1 MKSRT
6 LIALAVAGTFACGSA
21 IAAGFH
27 SGATHSGMNAGSTH
41 EVQTPMSVDESA
53 PWRANEQHTAG
64 WSSSSRSSDVIGMQE
79 GLHSDG
85 PLGMNSGMS
94 SDASA
99 SGSGGFDSSASLSGE
114 PVALTITEYWLVG
127 ADDSE
132 SATGASSSFAGSG
145 SGGFDSSAAYESSM
159 SGDPALYGPTFDTSM
174 NSSGGIDYWLFGDS
188 SDPMSAP
195 YSTMA
200 AGSDEFTLAL
210 DEPVTALHTTSAEE
224 IASTFG
230 DTTPL
235 LSEHYLVSSLSN
247 PYPILLEVGP
257 AREDIALLNTLSGDF
272 YILTPMYDEG

>member
-21 IAAGFH
+21 IAGGFH

-64 WSSSSRSSDVIGMQE
+64 WSPSNRSSDVIGMQE

-85 PLGMNSGMS
+85 PVGMNSGMS

-114 PVALTITEYWLVG
+114 SVALTITEYWLVG

-132 SATGASSSFAGSG
+132 SATGASSSVAGSG
-145 SGGFDSSAAYESSM
+145 SGGFDSSAGFESSM
-159 SGDPALYGPTFDTSM
+159 SGDSAIYGPTFDTSM
-174 NSSGGIDYWLFGDS
+174 NSSGGSDYWLLGDS
-188 SDPMSAP
+188 SDSMGPS
-195 YSTMA
+195 YSTT
-200 AGSDEFTLAL
+200 AGPHEFTLAF
-210 DEPVTALHTTSAEE
+210 DEPVTVLHTTSAGE
-224 IASTFG
+224 IASTLG
-230 DTTPL
+230 ETTPL

>member
-6 LIALAVAGTFACGSA
+6 LIALAVAGSFACGSA
-21 IAAGFH
+21 IAGGFH
-27 SGATHSGMNAGSTH
+27 HGSTRGMNAGSPH

-64 WSSSSRSSDVIGMQE
+64 WSSSNRPSDVIGMQE

-85 PLGMNSGMS
+85 PVGAS
-94 SDASA
+94 SDMSA

-145 SGGFDSSAAYESSM
+145 SGGFDSAAAFDSSM
-159 SGDPALYGPTFDTSM
+159 TGDSAIVGPTFDTSM

-188 SDPMSAP
+188 SDSMGSP
-195 YSTMA
+195 YRAMGAS
-200 AGSDEFTLAL
+200 SDEFTLAL
-210 DEPVTALHTTSAEE
+210 DEPVTVLHTTSAEE
-224 IASTFG
+224 IASTLG
-230 DTTPL
+230 ETTPL
-235 LSEHYLVSSLSN
+235 LSEHYLVSSLSD
-247 PYPILLEVGP
+247 PYPIVLEVGP

>member
-21 IAAGFH
+21 IAGGFH
-27 SGATHSGMNAGSTH
+27 HGSTHSSMNAGSPH

-64 WSSSSRSSDVIGMQE
+64 WSSSSGSSDVIGMQE

-85 PLGMNSGMS
+85 PVGVSSGM
-94 SDASA
+94 SA

-145 SGGFDSSAAYESSM
+145 SGGFDSSAAFDASTT
-159 SGDPALYGPTFDTSM
+159 GDSAIVGPTYDTSM
-174 NSSGGIDYWLFGDS
+174 NSSGAIDYSLFGDS
-188 SDPMSAP
+188 SDSMSSP
-195 YSTMA
+195 YSAMGA
-200 AGSDEFTLAL
+200 SSDEFTLAL
-210 DEPVTALHTTSAEE
+210 DEPVTVLHTTSAAE
-224 IASTFG
+224 IASTLG
-230 DTTPL
+230 ETTPL
-235 LSEHYLVSSLSN
+235 LSEHYLVSSLSD
-247 PYPILLEVGP
+247 PYPIVLEVGP
-257 AREDIALLNTLSGDF
+257 AREDIALLDALSSDF